1 MSETIRTRAEGYMIA
16 ILKLTGLNAYTF
28 RRNTDITIFKDA
40 STNSYQFTYSYYCS
54 YTLEALRF
62 QVTSSVVLTAMQK
75 IAFINDYN
83 YYMNPSKEEKKDGN
97 EISGTMQESSRTE
110 ADKE

>member
-1 MSETIRTRAEGYMIA
+1 MNEIVRTRAERYMIA
-16 ILKLTGLNAYTF
+16 ILELTGLNAYTF
-28 RRNTDITIFKDA
+28 KRSTDITIFRDA
-40 STNSYQFTYSYYCS
+40 STNNYQFAYSYYCS

-62 QVTSSVVLTAMQK
+62 QITSSVVLTAMQK

-83 YYMNPSKEEKKDGN
+83 YYMNPSKEEKEDENK
-97 EISGTMQESSRTE
+97 ISGTMQESSGTE